1 MAIGS
6 KKIRLVALSVALFAT
21 LQFAVRYGP
30 QFVLYFRIR
39 RAMPGADSGGHLSA
53 TPQLLLELD
62 KDSATGTSLSY
73 FECRFEVPWQHVE
86 LERNEGR
93 WAEVQFKT
101 GQSVKIL
108 NPSEFYVHGFIDGQ
122 FVDSNMWEMA
132 SSEGIPKSRYE
143 QLKALLSVTPAQLSP
158 FQSRPKFARTL
169 VLLTQKGI
177 YFEHDPFK
185 PEIFSF
191 ERPDLRGFEVV
202 DFWPGDNLQDI
213 EEVTLSLF
221 DSRDRLFVLR
231 IRGTRSNTL
240 SQAQVNRVIDTFTF
254 LDSPGSW

>member
-1 MAIGS
+1 MAFGS
-6 KKIRLVALSVALFAT
+6 KKIRLVALSVALFAA
-21 LQFAVRYGP
+21 LLFAVRYGP
-30 QFVLYFRIR
+30 QFSLYFRIH

-53 TPQLLLELD
+53 APQVLLKLD
-62 KDSATGTSLSY
+62 KDSAAGSSLSY
-73 FECRFEVPWQHVE
+73 FGCRFEVPWQHVA

-101 GQSVKIL
+101 GQSVKVL
-108 NPSEFYVHGFIDGQ
+108 NSSDFYVHGFIDGQ
-122 FVDSNMWEMA
+122 FVASNVWEMA

-143 QLKALLSVTPAQLSP
+143 QLKALLSVTPIQLSP
-158 FQSRPKFARTL
+158 FQSRPKFAKTL

-202 DFWPGDNLQDI
+202 GLSSGNNPQDI
-213 EEVTLSLF
+213 EEVTLSFF

-231 IRGTRSNTL
+231 IRGTRSNAL
-240 SQAQVNRVIDTFTF
+240 SQAQINRVIDTFTF
-254 LDSPGSW
+254 LGSPTS